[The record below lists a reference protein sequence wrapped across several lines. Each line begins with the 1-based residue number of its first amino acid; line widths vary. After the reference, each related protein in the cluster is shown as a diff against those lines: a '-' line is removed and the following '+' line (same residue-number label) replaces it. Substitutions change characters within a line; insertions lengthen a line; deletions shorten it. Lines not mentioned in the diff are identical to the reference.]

1 VAYHISL
8 WHKRPAIVETEEVQ
22 ACLVAFNAVC
32 SYISTR
38 DLVQE
43 HIPLRVKM
51 GQTRLLGKVA

>member
-1 VAYHISL
+1 
-8 WHKRPAIVETEEVQ
+8 VETEEVQ